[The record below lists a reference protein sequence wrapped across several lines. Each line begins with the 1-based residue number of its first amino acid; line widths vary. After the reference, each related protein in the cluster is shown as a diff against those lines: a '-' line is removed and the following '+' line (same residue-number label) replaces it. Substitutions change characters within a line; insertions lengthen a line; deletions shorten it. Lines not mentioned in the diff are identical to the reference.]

1 MNSGMIKEFRDFI
14 AQPNVLM
21 TAVGLIMALAFVPV
35 IGALVD
41 NVIMQVIAAIFG
53 KPSFDSIGFDLG
65 DARIGIGTV
74 ITALVRFI
82 SIAAGVFF
90 LIVKPMQ
97 ILDERRRSG
106 LEPPAAVATPEDVA
120 LLREIRDLLKSRA

>member
-14 AQPNVLM
+14 AQPNVLL
-21 TAVGLIMALAFVPV
+21 TAVALIMALAFVPV
-35 IGALVD
+35 INALVD
-41 NVIMQVIAAIFG
+41 NVILQIIAAIFG

-65 DARIGIGTV
+65 DARIGVGSV
-74 ITALVRFI
+74 ITALVSFLSI
-82 SIAAGVFF
+82 SAGVFF

-97 ILDERRRSG
+97 ILEARRASG
-106 LEPPAAVATPEDVA
+106 LEAAPDVPTPEDIA

>member
-35 IGALVD
+35 INALVD